1 MGRRPSSYRDPPFRE
16 LPSSAWEIASDTV
29 RGDPTLNRMFGV
41 PANAGDRPL
50 GDYLRA
56 IDPQQLCRV
65 SNDIRKVV
73 TPGGGDCYEQ
83 EYRLLADGQTRSVCA
98 RGFVRRDTD
107 GNAVELVGVVL
118 DITRQK
124 AKAVSSARVLRASG
138 LCAASIRSPWSVAH
152 LVRTS

>member
-1 MGRRPSSYRDPPFRE
+1 
-16 LPSSAWEIASDTV
+16 
-29 RGDPTLNRMFGV
+29 MFGV
-41 PANAGDRPL
+41 PANPGDRPL

-124 AKAVSSARVLRASG
+124 ELDAERRRVLEKAQDRARIFDMALSAISDFPMPA
-138 LCAASIRSPWSVAH
+138 CSDR
-152 LVRTS
+152 